1 MVFRREHLQLWNRI
15 NEYVYIDLE
24 TTGFSYSKGA
34 KIIEIAAYKVK
45 VVNISYTLGSM
56 YRYFTGKEPENAH
69 RAEGDVIMGVEVAKA
84 IQKKI
89 REDYP
94 YIYYHLNK

>member
-1 MVFRREHLQLWNRI
+1 
-15 NEYVYIDLE
+15 
-24 TTGFSYSKGA
+24 
-34 KIIEIAAYKVK
+34 
-45 VVNISYTLGSM
+45 M